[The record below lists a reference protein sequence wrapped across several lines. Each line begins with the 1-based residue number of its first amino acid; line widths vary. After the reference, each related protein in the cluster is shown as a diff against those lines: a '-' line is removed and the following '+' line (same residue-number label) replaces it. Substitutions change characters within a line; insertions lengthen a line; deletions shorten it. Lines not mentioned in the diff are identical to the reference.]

1 MSEPTE
7 NEIDIESCD
16 DKKTEPFDPFFGK
29 LAPIICKNTDN
40 NYINTDSPCFHEI
53 SILTELL
60 GGQDKIGDL
69 HITPELTWLKLIR
82 AFLQF
87 FFCYGLVVIAVLNAS
102 RIIIMDENTA
112 NLLFLMIS
120 FYLKYAF
127 STWDLFFKKT
137 MIVESNK
144 KVTREFLVFLKYK
157 ISNSKSQDYIE
168 KILIRLREQLKDYR
182 KEMSWCRV
190 LSSIITWSPPLY
202 HQCLEETN
210 FVEDKI
216 KYALDVVDNQSLTN
230 QSLTNQSLTN
240 QSLTNQS

>member
-7 NEIDIESCD
+7 IEIDIESCD
-16 DKKTEPFDPFFGK
+16 DKKTEPLDPFFGK

-53 SILTELL
+53 NILTDLL
-60 GGQDKIGDL
+60 GDPIRRQIGDL
-69 HITPELTWLKLIR
+69 NITPELKWLKLIR
-82 AFLQF
+82 AFLLCCF
-87 FFCYGLVVIAVLNAS
+87 VYGSITVAILIAKG
-102 RIIIMDENTA
+102 IIILEENTA
-112 NLLFLMIS
+112 NFTLLIIP
-120 FYLKYAF
+120 FYLNYAF

-144 KVTREFLVFLKYK
+144 KGMREFLVFLKDK
-157 ISNSKSQDYIE
+157 ISISNSQDYIE

-182 KEMSWCRV
+182 KEMLWWRV
-190 LSSIITWSPPLY
+190 LSRIITWSPPLY

-216 KYALDVVDNQSLTN
+216 KYALDVVDNQS
-230 QSLTNQSLTN
+230 
-240 QSLTNQS
+240 